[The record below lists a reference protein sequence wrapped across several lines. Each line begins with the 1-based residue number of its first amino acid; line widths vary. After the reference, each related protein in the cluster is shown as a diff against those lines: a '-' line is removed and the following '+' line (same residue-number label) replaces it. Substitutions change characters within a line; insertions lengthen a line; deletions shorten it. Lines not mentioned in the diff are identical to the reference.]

1 MGTGREG
8 VPLFRS
14 ERPRAD
20 GRLKLSR
27 FITTAKA
34 SVRRDWNPWR
44 EMRMNGVSEEII
56 RQRAHAIWEAQGR
69 PDGHDLEHWEQ
80 AVRELSNGSSTPLQA
95 PKAAAATVAR
105 PKTVRQRQGEDRK

>member
-1 MGTGREG
+1 
-8 VPLFRS
+8 
-14 ERPRAD
+14 
-20 GRLKLSR
+20 
-27 FITTAKA
+27 
-34 SVRRDWNPWR
+34 
-44 EMRMNGVSEEII
+44 MRMNGVSEEII